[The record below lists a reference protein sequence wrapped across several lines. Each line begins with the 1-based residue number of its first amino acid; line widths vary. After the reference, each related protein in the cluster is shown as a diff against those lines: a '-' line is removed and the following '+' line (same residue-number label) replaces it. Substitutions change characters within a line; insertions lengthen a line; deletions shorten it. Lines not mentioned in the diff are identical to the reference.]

1 MKKLYHLKSMI
12 DRIIYNIKNDIK
24 ILERNKEISL
34 INNNYKNYCNI
45 KKELESK
52 YKILNIFM
60 EQKALKVI

>member
-1 MKKLYHLKSMI
+1 MI
-12 DRIIYNIKNDIK
+12 DRIIYNIKNEIR

-34 INNNYKNYCNI
+34 INTNYKKYCNI
-45 KKELESK
+45 KKQLESK